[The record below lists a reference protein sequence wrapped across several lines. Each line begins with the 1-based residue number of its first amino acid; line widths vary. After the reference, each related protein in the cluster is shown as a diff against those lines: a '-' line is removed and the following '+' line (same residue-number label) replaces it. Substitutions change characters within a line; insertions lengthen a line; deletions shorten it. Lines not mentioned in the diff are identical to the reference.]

1 MASLFSREIAEYAV
15 LIFRL
20 LSISR
25 ISNFEG
31 TFAVSSLSSLRT
43 SLFQPPALPD
53 YIHRWVN
60 EFRSNNPNL
69 GDIIDL

>member
-25 ISNFEG
+25 ISNFVRDFG
-31 TFAVSSLSSLRT
+31 IVFARTLSPLY
-43 SLFQPPALPD
+43 PID
-53 YIHRWVN
+53 YVHRWTMSSDPTTQTLVN
-60 EFRSNNPNL
+60 
-69 GDIIDL
+69 

>member
-25 ISNFEG
+25 ISNFVRALG
-31 TFAVSSLSSLRT
+31 SSSPAEARTLSPLY
-43 SLFQPPALPD
+43 PID
-53 YIHRWVN
+53 YVHRWTMSSDPTTQSLVN
-60 EFRSNNPNL
+60 
-69 GDIIDL
+69 

>member
-25 ISNFEG
+25 ISNFVVKYQPG
-31 TFAVSSLSSLRT
+31 QDART
-43 SLFQPPALPD
+43 SGPLYPITDFKAD
-53 YIHRWVN
+53 YIHRWTMSSDPTTQTLVN
-60 EFRSNNPNL
+60 
-69 GDIIDL
+69 

>member
-31 TFAVSSLSSLRT
+31 FGIVFART
-43 SLFQPPALPD
+43 SFQPLYPITFIVGSMSSDPTTQTL
-53 YIHRWVN
+53 VN
-60 EFRSNNPNL
+60 
-69 GDIIDL
+69 